1 MWKIHK
7 PDITDS
13 KQDLDKMVDNGDV
26 PNGDKAALLTLYDS
40 YENQAGHISE
50 QEHNSIP
57 KPTAAKIHDAYAKTT
72 NKMDNTKKVLTYGK
86 YYYIREE
93 LMNGVRLCPLCGIA
107 QDLTLD
113 HYMPQS
119 KYPALSMFRQ
129 NLVPVCSACNRSK
142 NAQPYTDFIHP
153 YYFIPPTLKK
163 IFLNATIKIHKN
175 SLCVFLDIDETAFT
189 DYTVVERLRS
199 HLKGINSEFRLQ
211 NAIISFLQECF
222 VGKYNN
228 EKEIINAL
236 PSIMDTYQLYGINH
250 WRLAVLRG
258 IYDVY
263 RRGEID
269 KFIQVLQYITE
280 ESRDQAI

>member
-1 MWKIHK
+1 
-7 PDITDS
+7 
-13 KQDLDKMVDNGDV
+13 
-26 PNGDKAALLTLYDS
+26 
-40 YENQAGHISE
+40 
-50 QEHNSIP
+50 
-57 KPTAAKIHDAYAKTT
+57 
-72 NKMDNTKKVLTYGK
+72 
-86 YYYIREE
+86 
-93 LMNGVRLCPLCGIA
+93 MNGVRLCPLCGIA

-113 HYMPQS
+113 HYMPKS

-129 NLVPVCSACNRSK
+129 NLVPVCSACNRAKK
-142 NAQPYTDFIHP
+142 NQLYTHFIHP

-163 IFLNATIKIHKN
+163 AFLKATIQIHKN
-175 SLCVFLDIDETAFT
+175 SLCVFLDIDETAFA
-189 DYTVVERLRS
+189 DYTIVEKLRS

-228 EKEIINAL
+228 EKEITSAL
-236 PSIMDTYQLYGINH
+236 PSLMETYQSYGINH

-263 RRGEID
+263 RRGEIN